1 LRYTADGSMKGVI
14 MHFTKPDGAP
24 FYEYMPFSVDTLAKY
39 VDWESTLMAS
49 KCDSMTWIG
58 NLFWRL
64 EEFSC
69 VLVERN
75 RRWFEDNVSVLAA
88 LWDIIV
94 AERESGY
101 EHRAPI
107 RRVSKR
113 SELEPA
119 SVLLQSWYKKIG

>member
-1 LRYTADGSMKGVI
+1 MKGVI

-39 VDWESTLMAS
+39 VVWESNLMAS

-101 EHRAPI
+101 EHRAPN
-107 RRVSKR
+107 RRFAKR
-113 SELEPA
+113 SDSEPGP
-119 SVLLQSWYKKIG
+119 VLLQSWYKKNNT